1 MYLLSRI
8 PVDGSYA
15 ADVLPGMLVS
25 SFGLGAM
32 FTGVTTAANAGVSED
47 KAGLAA
53 GLLNSGTQLGAAL
66 GLAVLSA
73 VATAGTTSA
82 LQDGHGLASAATE
95 GYGRALLVGAFVLF
109 AAGVIALFSSNE
121 RQTAPTESMEAV
133 TDAA

>member
-1 MYLLSRI
+1 M
-8 PVDGSYA
+8 
-15 ADVLPGMLVS
+15 VS

-53 GLLNSGTQLGAAL
+53 GLLNSGSQLGAAL

-73 VATAGTTSA
+73 VATAVTTSA
-82 LQDGHGLASAATE
+82 LHAGHALASATTE
-95 GYGRALLVGAFVLF
+95 GYQRALLVGAFVLLG
-109 AAGVIALFSSNE
+109 AGVIALFSSNE
-121 RQTAPTESMEAV
+121 RQTAPSESMEVV

>member
-1 MYLLSRI
+1 
-8 PVDGSYA
+8 
-15 ADVLPGMLVS
+15 
-25 SFGLGAM
+25 M

-73 VATAGTTSA
+73 VATAATTSA
-82 LQDGHGLASAATE
+82 LHAGHGLASAATD
-95 GYGRALLVGAFVLF
+95 GYQRALLVGAALVLG
-109 AAGVIALFSSNE
+109 AAAIALFASNE
-121 RQTAPTESMEAV
+121 RQTAPRESMEVV

>member
-1 MYLLSRI
+1 MLSRI
-8 PVDGSYA
+8 PVDSSYT

-73 VATAGTTSA
+73 RRDRRDHVGTARRPRSRVGGDRR
-82 LQDGHGLASAATE
+82 LQ
-95 GYGRALLVGAFVLF
+95 RALLVGAFVVLG
-109 AAGVIALFSSNE
+109 AGVIALFSSNE
-121 RQTAPTESMEAV
+121 RQTAPRGAMEVA
-133 TDAA
+133 TDAV